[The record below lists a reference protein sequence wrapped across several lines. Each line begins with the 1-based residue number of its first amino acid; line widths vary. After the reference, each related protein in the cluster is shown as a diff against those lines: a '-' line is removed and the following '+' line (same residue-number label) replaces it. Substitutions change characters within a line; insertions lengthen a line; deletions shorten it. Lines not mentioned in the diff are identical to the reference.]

1 MVQEGEGGMIGAR
14 KLPSPLA
21 GEGGR
26 RPDEGA
32 HRPIRGF
39 FPRDG
44 GGGETPSS
52 VCFADTFS
60 REGRRIALAS
70 LSAVLLTGCIDLAPK
85 YQRPAQPTPA
95 TFPGAAASP
104 SNDRPLV
111 GWRDFFADPNLK
123 TVIEQALAN
132 NRDLRIA
139 MANIASARAQYHVQ
153 RAAQFPTITAGPSA
167 TYASIPAEV
176 AAGGAV
182 PQGTSAYSEHIY
194 SLTGGVSAWQLDL
207 FGKVRNLTRAAQDQY
222 FATQA
227 ARDAAQITLVSEVA
241 SDYLTLGADRAM
253 LKIAQDTMT
262 SGQASLTV
270 IQGRF
275 DAGIDSGLDVA
286 QAKQVVEQARFDI
299 ARLTTQTAQDRD
311 ALEMVVGAPVKDDL
325 LPAGVVDDTAV
336 LGALP
341 DAVGSSVLL
350 KRPDVVQTEDQ
361 LKAANANIGAARA
374 AFFPSIELTG
384 SGGLTSLAL
393 SALFKGASATWT
405 FAPAISQTIFDA
417 GANQGN
423 LAYAK
428 AQRDVAVATYE
439 KAIQSAFRE
448 VADALAQR
456 ATIDEQLSAQQ
467 ALTAAADQSLTLS
480 SARFDRGSDTYLNVL
495 IARRTLY
502 TAQQTLVTA
511 RLAKATNLVTL
522 YTALGGGL

>member
-1 MVQEGEGGMIGAR
+1 VRGLSRVERITRDLSDHRVGAN
-14 KLPSPLA
+14 
-21 GEGGR
+21 
-26 RPDEGA
+26 
-32 HRPIRGF
+32 
-39 FPRDG
+39 
-44 GGGETPSS
+44 PSS
-52 VCFADTFS
+52 VCFADTVS
-60 REGRRIALAS
+60 RKGRRKHAALA
-70 LSAVLLTGCIDLAPK
+70 LAFIGATLAGCIDLAPK

-104 SNDRPLV
+104 SNDQPLV
-111 GWRDFFADPNLK
+111 GWRDFFADARLK
-123 TVIEQALAN
+123 AVIEQALAD
-132 NRDLRIA
+132 NRDLRVA
-139 MANIASARAQYHVQ
+139 VANIASARAQYHVQ
-153 RAAQFPTITAGPSA
+153 RAALFPTITAGPGA
-167 TYASIPAEV
+167 TFASIPAEV

-182 PQGTSAYSEHIY
+182 PQGTSAYSEHTY
-194 SLTGGVSAWQLDL
+194 SLTGGVTAWQLDL

-253 LKIAQDTMT
+253 LKIAEDTEA

-275 DAGIDSGLDVA
+275 DAGVDSGLDVA
-286 QAKQVVEQARFDI
+286 QAKQVVEQARFDV
-299 ARLTTQTAQDRD
+299 ARLTTQVARDRD
-311 ALEMVVGAPVKDDL
+311 ALDLVVGAPVRDDL
-325 LPAGVVDDTAV
+325 LPPGVIDEPAV

-341 DAVGSSVLL
+341 AAVSSSVLQR
-350 KRPDVVQTEDQ
+350 RPDVLQAEDQ
-361 LKAANANIGAARA
+361 LRAANADIGAARA
-374 AFFPSIELTG
+374 AFFPSIALTG

-393 SALFKGASATWT
+393 SSLFKGASTTWT

-428 AQRDVAVATYE
+428 AQRDLAVANYE
-439 KAIQSAFRE
+439 KAIQSAFRD

-467 ALTAAADQSLTLS
+467 ALTDAADQDLTLS
-480 SARFDRGSDTYLNVL
+480 AARFDRGSDTYLNVL

-502 TAQQTLVTA
+502 ASQQTLVSA
-511 RLAKATNLVTL
+511 RLARAANLVTL